1 MISDYVDSRQNIR
14 SICPLVD
21 PIDCNDTDFIEDNV
35 INLMRVAINSGT
47 ETQTLSIE
55 DTISKNYGNL
65 DGTSYCGDR
74 TYVLIHEP
82 DWLTLDNGVLTI
94 TSIS

>member
-1 MISDYVDSRQNIR
+1 
-14 SICPLVD
+14 
-21 PIDCNDTDFIEDNV
+21 
-35 INLMRVAINSGT
+35 MRVAINTGT

-55 DTISKNYGNL
+55 DTISKYYGNL

-74 TYVLIHEP
+74 TYVLSHEP

-94 TSIS
+94 SSLSQLDEESIKFPRITVTLASNDTLTRFMRFPVERYC

>member
-21 PIDCNDTDFIEDNV
+21 PIDCNETDFIEDNA
-35 INLMRVAINSGT
+35 INLMRIAINTGT

-55 DTISKNYGNL
+55 DTISKYYGNL